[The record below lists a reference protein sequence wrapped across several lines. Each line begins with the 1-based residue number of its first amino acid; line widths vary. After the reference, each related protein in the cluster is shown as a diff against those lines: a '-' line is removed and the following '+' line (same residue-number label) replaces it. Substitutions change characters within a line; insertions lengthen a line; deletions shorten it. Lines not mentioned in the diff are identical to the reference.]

1 MLMMSVPHSFQWS
14 DIPFDTLNTLS
25 IKEKEAFLKKEEMN
39 IRQNLG
45 EAVPTVIF
53 RQIAHKIR
61 RVLCAPVIAEQDI
74 KKLIEQRKLAE
85 QKNLVDFIKKSTGKK
100 FFGKRN
106 VPNETD
112 VYEIYE
118 GTGTLDINEKV
129 KEKIK
134 SDGTTITADDMLS
147 TKKVR

>member
-1 MLMMSVPHSFQWS
+1 MASQNTVHPVDNRVFSIREVMLMMSVPHSFQWS

-85 QKNLVDFIKKSTGKK
+85 QKNLVDFIKKSTGRS
-100 FFGKRN
+100 F
-106 VPNETD
+106 
-112 VYEIYE
+112 
-118 GTGTLDINEKV
+118 
-129 KEKIK
+129 
-134 SDGTTITADDMLS
+134 
-147 TKKVR
+147 